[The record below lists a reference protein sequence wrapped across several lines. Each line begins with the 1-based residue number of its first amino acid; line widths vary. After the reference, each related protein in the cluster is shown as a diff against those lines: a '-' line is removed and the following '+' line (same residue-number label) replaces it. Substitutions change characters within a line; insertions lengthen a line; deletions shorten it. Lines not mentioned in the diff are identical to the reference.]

1 MTYSTLPRHQHGGV
15 SSVVLIVICLGLLF
29 KLAIAVVPAYVG
41 DYQLTKAVA
50 KELKKANDAK
60 WTDRKFV
67 DSLNQQL
74 SINTSDNIKAEDVLV
89 FTNKTPGALK
99 VRLKYQSENQYYG
112 STYIVNRF
120 DKAVEPAASGG
131 TNVE

>member
-1 MTYSTLPRHQHGGV
+1 MRTTLPSRQTGGV
-15 SSVVLIVICLGLLF
+15 TSTILIIICLGLLF
-29 KLAIAVVPAYVG
+29 KLGLAVVPAYVG
-41 DYQLTKAVA
+41 DYQLTKVVA
-50 KELKKANDAK
+50 KELKKANDAR
-60 WTDRKFV
+60 WTDQKFV
-67 DSLNQQL
+67 ASLNQQL
-74 SINTSDNIKAEDVLV
+74 SINANYNTKAEDVLV

-112 STYIVNRF
+112 NTYIVNRF